1 MKPTH
6 GTAYLTITACII
18 SMLALILLYAMQT
31 ISFTVPD
38 VVRPLFSF
46 MPVICFAWLMVFV
59 IGILK
64 YTNEKPF
71 IVNVFI
77 IYLIYSLISG
87 LVNTAI
93 SFFQINREPLII
105 FYQINGT
112 INMLVIVCI
121 VIMAALLRDTVFK
134 LPLLL
139 FTLSELFIII
149 FYMIVPRALSLIG
162 TSSYILYI
170 RYIGLVYLIVPTTG
184 IYIAV
189 TTLNVLNS
197 RQLQKPFY
205 DVENPDWPPYD
216 KPNL

>member
-1 MKPTH
+1 MKPTRD
-6 GTAYLTITACII
+6 TAYLTIAACAI

-38 VVRPLFSF
+38 VVRPLLSF
-46 MPVICFAWLMVFV
+46 MPVICFAWLMIFV
-59 IGILK
+59 IGVLK
-64 YTNEKPF
+64 YTNEKSF

-77 IYLIYSLISG
+77 IYTIYGIVSG

-93 SFFQINREPLII
+93 ATFQINRESLVI
-105 FYQINGT
+105 FYQIHGA
-112 INMLVIVCI
+112 INLLVIICL
-121 VIMAALLRDTVFK
+121 VIMAALLRPTIFK

-139 FTLSELFIII
+139 FALSELFIIL
-149 FYMIVPRALSLIG
+149 FYTAVPMILPLIG

-170 RYIGLVYLIVPTTG
+170 RYIGLIYLIVPTAG

-189 TTLNVLNS
+189 TALNALNGQ
-197 RQLQKPFY
+197 QLQKPFY
-205 DVENPDWPPYD
+205 DIDKPEWPPYD

>member
-1 MKPTH
+1 MKPTRD
-6 GTAYLTITACII
+6 TAYLTIAACAI

-38 VVRPLFSF
+38 VVRPLLSF
-46 MPVICFAWLMVFV
+46 MPVICFAWLMIFV

-64 YTNEKPF
+64 HTNEKPF

-77 IYLIYSLISG
+77 IYMIYSVILA
-87 LVNTAI
+87 LVNAAI
-93 SFFQINREPLII
+93 GIFQINRESLVI
-105 FYQINGT
+105 FYQLYGA
-112 INMLVIVCI
+112 INMLVIICI
-121 VIMAALLRDTVFK
+121 VIMAALLRPTVFK

-149 FYMIVPRALSLIG
+149 FYMVVPMVLPLIG

-170 RYIGLVYLIVPTTG
+170 RYIGLVYLIVPASG

-189 TTLNVLNS
+189 TALNALNS
-197 RQLQKPFY
+197 QQLQKPFY
-205 DVENPDWPPYD
+205 DIENFDWPPSD

>member
-1 MKPTH
+1 MKPTRD
-6 GTAYLTITACII
+6 TAYLTIAACVI

-46 MPVICFAWLMVFV
+46 MPVICFAWLMIFV
-59 IGILK
+59 IGVLK

-77 IYLIYSLISG
+77 IYLIYSVISG

-93 SFFQINREPLII
+93 SFFQIDRESLVI
-105 FYQINGT
+105 FYQIHGA
-112 INMLVIVCI
+112 INMLIIICI

-139 FTLSELFIII
+139 FTLSELFIIV
-149 FYMIVPRALSLIG
+149 FYMVVPMVLPLIG

-189 TTLNVLNS
+189 TALNALNS
-197 RQLQKPFY
+197 QQLEKPFY
-205 DVENPDWPPYD
+205 DIEKPNWPPYD